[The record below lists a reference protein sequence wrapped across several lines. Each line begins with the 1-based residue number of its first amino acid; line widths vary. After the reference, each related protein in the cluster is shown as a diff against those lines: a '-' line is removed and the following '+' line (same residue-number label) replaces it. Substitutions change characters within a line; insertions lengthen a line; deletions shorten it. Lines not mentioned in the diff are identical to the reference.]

1 MYKIGEAARLLGLS
15 TEALRYY
22 ERKGLIV
29 PHKDSI
35 SNYRY
40 FDASQINHLL
50 NMQKYQKL
58 GFTLYELMDLF
69 ENSENAVFLELME
82 QKEKEL
88 LQESVAMSLRL
99 HSIHLSMECIALA
112 AQAQQTI
119 QFVKRPALY
128 RISYMQ
134 DDVILSDDAALNSEL
149 KQWSK
154 SSELQFLSARICD
167 EDFLNS
173 RERFD
178 YGFCHFIEFCT
189 SQCSFKVQRSISS
202 SRDKW
207 QGNLCLNHTTQI
219 LLRFFSSFLQTL
231 HSHRILTQ
239 VYTVFLLEGIH
250 HPVNDDVIEIIT
262 TQTGITVCRQYLKC
276 SICQLQNGNVEC
288 TST

>member
-29 PHKDSI
+29 PHKDSV

-69 ENSENAVFLELME
+69 EKNRENDAFLGLME

-88 LQESVAMSLRL
+88 LQESVSMSLRL
-99 HSIHLSMECIALA
+99 HSIHLSLECIALA
-112 AQAQQTI
+112 ERAQHAI

-134 DDVILSDDAALNSEL
+134 DDVILADNDSLNKEL
-149 KQWSK
+149 KLWSK
-154 SSELQFLSARICD
+154 SSELQFLSARICAG
-167 EDFLNS
+167 DFS
-173 RERFD
+173 GGQERFD
-178 YGFCHFIEFCT
+178 YGFCMYRDIGDFIGIQRNEVVTLYEECPALAYCFEADAQHT
-189 SQCSFKVQRSISS
+189 ILQEKEKLVQFMKVH
-202 SRDKW
+202 DLK
-207 QGNLCLNHTTQI
+207 LNGDILSQI
-219 LLRFFSSFLQTL
+219 LYSACD
-231 HSHRILTQ
+231 
-239 VYTVFLLEGIH
+239 EH
-250 HPVNDDVIEIIT
+250 HYKMRHMIWVPYRKV
-262 TQTGITVCRQYLKC
+262 L
-276 SICQLQNGNVEC
+276 
-288 TST
+288 

>member
-173 RERFD
+173 REHFD
-178 YGFCHFIEFCT
+178 YGFCMYRDIGNFIGIQENEVVEYYEECPALAYCFEADAQHSILQEKDKLMHFMAENGLRLNGDIL
-189 SQCSFKVQRSISS
+189 SQVLYSACADHHYQMRHMVWIPY
-202 SRDKW
+202 
-207 QGNLCLNHTTQI
+207 
-219 LLRFFSSFLQTL
+219 LQ
-231 HSHRILTQ
+231 
-239 VYTVFLLEGIH
+239 VV
-250 HPVNDDVIEIIT
+250 
-262 TQTGITVCRQYLKC
+262 
-276 SICQLQNGNVEC
+276 
-288 TST
+288 